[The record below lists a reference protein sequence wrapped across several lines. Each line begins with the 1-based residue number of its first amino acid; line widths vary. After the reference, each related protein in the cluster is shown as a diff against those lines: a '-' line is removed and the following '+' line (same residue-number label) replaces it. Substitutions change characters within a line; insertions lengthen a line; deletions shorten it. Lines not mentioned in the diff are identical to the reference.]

1 MAESSKPET
10 HLRVQCYSGFRG
22 EERPRSF
29 LLGERAFEV
38 SEVEDQWY
46 SPGAT
51 FFRVRTPDQ
60 DHYLLR
66 HDDAQDVWSL
76 EGYSANSPKK

>member
-1 MAESSKPET
+1 VTATPKSET
-10 HLRVQCYSGFRG
+10 LLRVQCYAGYRG
-22 EERPRSF
+22 DERPRSF
-29 LLGERAFEV
+29 VLGGRTFEV
-38 SEVEDQWY
+38 SEVEDKWY

-60 DHYLLR
+60 DRYLLR

-76 EGYSANSPKK
+76 EGYSAKR

>member
-1 MAESSKPET
+1 MPATPHSAT
-10 HLRVQCYSGFRG
+10 LLRVHCYAGFRG
-22 EERPRSF
+22 DERPRSF
-29 LLGERAFEV
+29 LLGGRTFEV

-66 HDDAQDVWSL
+66 HDDAQDVWTL
-76 EGYSANSPKK
+76 DGFTARR